1 MNILEIYIAK
11 LVDSFKAGNAKIYAV
26 IVLFLGIIIYAADNG
41 LSDIIGYDLAN
52 IVKYIS
58 IVLGFLTGSR
68 TTAVIKQA
76 EAEAED
82 S

>member
-1 MNILEIYIAK
+1 MNLLELYIAK
-11 LVDSFKAGNAKIYAV
+11 LVDAFKAGNPKIYAI
-26 IVLFLGIIIYAADNG
+26 IVLVLGTLIYASENG
-41 LSDIIGYDLAN
+41 LGDIIGYDLAN

-82 S
+82 C

>member
-1 MNILEIYIAK
+1 MNLLELYIAK
-11 LVDSFKAGNAKIYAV
+11 LVDAFKAGNSKIYAI
-26 IVLFLGIIIYAADNG
+26 IVLVLGTLIYLSENG
-41 LSDIIGYDLAN
+41 LGDIIGYDLAN

-76 EAEAED
+76 EAED
-82 S
+82 C

>member
-1 MNILEIYIAK
+1 MNLLELYIAK
-11 LVDSFKAGNAKIYAV
+11 LVDAFKTGNPKIYAI
-26 IVLFLGIIIYAADNG
+26 IVLVLGTLIYSSENG
-41 LSDIIGYDLAN
+41 LGDVIGYDLAN

-82 S
+82 C